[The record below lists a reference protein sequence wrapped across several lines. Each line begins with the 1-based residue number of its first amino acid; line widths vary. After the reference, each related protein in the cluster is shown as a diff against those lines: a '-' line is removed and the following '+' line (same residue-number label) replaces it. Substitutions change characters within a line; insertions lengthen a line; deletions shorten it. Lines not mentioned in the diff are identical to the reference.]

1 MKLPTHR
8 AYPSGGFALHEA
20 LREALRAIEQVYR
33 ESKVIIIG
41 CLASWSIYH
50 LRLGFV
56 GFLLLLA
63 VCRTY
68 YDLSRRR
75 IERAILDETRRYHA
89 KHVLKHG
96 ETAEWMN
103 TIIGRLW
110 HLYQQRICDHIVR
123 YVNRGLA
130 LRGGTG
136 TGIDADT
143 NGEGDALSQ
152 KVVIQSL
159 ALVEQPFRFL
169 KFTTYTRSGSRN
181 FIVEGQFQV
190 DLAPPMDHRRL
201 HLLHHEPL
209 LDLMI
214 VQDKTHDRK
223 QHDLAVQ
230 VRQFTGTG
238 VLRLEIDFE
247 GAEPQILRPQIELQG
262 QPQIDCTYRAVSQH
276 HFPFH
281 FAHHI
286 DWRKVVEM
294 QIREGLG
301 WAFHRPLPLL
311 HLMRGGLVIR
321 MMTWWWQLKRA
332 CQD

>member
-1 MKLPTHR
+1 MKLPTCNYSR
-8 AYPSGGFALHEA
+8 AGYALW
-20 LREALRAIEQVYR
+20 EALRAIEQVYR

-96 ETAEWMN
+96 ETAEWIN
-103 TIIGRLW
+103 TIIDRLW

-130 LRGGTG
+130 LRGGT
-136 TGIDADT
+136 D
-143 NGEGDALSQ
+143 GEGDTLSQ

-209 LDLMI
+209 VDLVI

-230 VRQFTGTG
+230 VRQFTGRG

-311 HLMRGGLVIR
+311 HFMRGGLVIR
-321 MMTWWWQLKRA
+321 MMTWWWHFKRA

>member
-1 MKLPTHR
+1 MKLPTDHAHPR
-8 AYPSGGFALHEA
+8 GADRLWEVLHT
-20 LREALRAIEQVYR
+20 IEQIYK

-41 CLASWSIYH
+41 CLASWSLYH
-50 LRLGFV
+50 LRLGFI
-56 GFLLLLA
+56 GLLLLLA
-63 VCRTY
+63 ACRTY

-75 IERAILDETRRYHA
+75 VERAILDETRRYHA

-96 ETAEWMN
+96 ETAEWLN
-103 TIIGRLW
+103 TIIGRVW
-110 HLYQQRICDHIVR
+110 HLYQTRICDHIVR
-123 YVNRGLA
+123 HVNRGLA
-130 LRGGTG
+130 LRGSTE
-136 TGIDADT
+136 
-143 NGEGDALSQ
+143 GEGASPSQ
-152 KVVIQSL
+152 RVVIQSL

-181 FIVEGQFQV
+181 FIVEGQLQV
-190 DLAPPMDHRRL
+190 DLTPPMDHRRL
-201 HLLHHEPL
+201 HLLHNEPL
-209 LDLMI
+209 LDLVI
-214 VQDKTHDRK
+214 VQEKTNDRK

-230 VRQFTGTG
+230 VRQFTGTA
-238 VLRLEIDFE
+238 VFRLEIDFE

-262 QPQIDCTYRAVSQH
+262 QPHIDCTYRTVSQH

-281 FAHHI
+281 FSHHI

-311 HLMRGGLVIR
+311 HLVSGGLVMQ
-321 MMTWWWQLKRA
+321 MMTWWWHLKRA